1 MKKPKKKE
9 YKEYTVNV
17 VYTMIHTMYVEASS
31 KREAEAQAM
40 EDFHN
45 ETDFMDDEIDEVL
58 RARVVEQ

>member
-1 MKKPKKKE
+1 MAKKTKTKE
-9 YKEYTVNV
+9 YAVNV

-31 KREAEAQAM
+31 KEEAEAKAM

-45 ETDFMDDEIDEVL
+45 ETDLTDDEIDEVL